1 MEVLEDV
8 KEVFNICSKFTEQNL
23 KDDYM
28 YMYTSEDKQRHYFK
42 HIDNRN
48 TIKIVIK

>member
-28 YMYTSEDKQRHYFK
+28 YMYTDNKNYMFK
-42 HIDNRN
+42 NINTDEII
-48 TIKIVIK
+48 TIKPIK